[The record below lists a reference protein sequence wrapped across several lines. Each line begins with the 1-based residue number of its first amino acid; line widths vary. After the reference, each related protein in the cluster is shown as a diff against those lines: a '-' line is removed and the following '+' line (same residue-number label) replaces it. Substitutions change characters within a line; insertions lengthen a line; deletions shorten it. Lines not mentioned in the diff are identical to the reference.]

1 MQNLNVFYENLRVGI
16 LTRNDDL
23 IYSFTYDED
32 WIVHSKAFAISLAL
46 PLSAETYS
54 NKPTLA
60 FFENLLPEGEVRRT
74 LERHQNIAS
83 TFDFLEKFG
92 RDCAGALVIT
102 HETENNQEL
111 QSYGISREI
120 DLEKIDAAIDQHQS
134 VAEVLAD
141 IDHGYLS
148 LAGAQDKFAAIYQDG
163 KLFIPQG
170 TAPTTHIIKVPIWRS
185 GVKESVANEYYC
197 MELARAV
204 DLPVPHCD
212 IIGGRNPL
220 FIIDR
225 YDRVVSSAGVVK
237 RLHQQDFCQAQGIP
251 SEQKYEDKGGPSI
264 KDNYRLILTQT
275 PVRSRLKSINL
286 LLDWICFNLIIGNN
300 DSHSKN
306 ISLLMRGS
314 THEVSPLY
322 DLICTAIYP
331 NLTKQFS
338 FRIGDRNEFSKIGK
352 NQIDLLED
360 EIEVRRGTFQ
370 KRLHNM
376 SEVIRENKEKV
387 AKAILDRDSRIK
399 IVPRINDLID
409 DRIKSLR
416 FQGAIKV
423 S

>member
-1 MQNLNVFYENLRVGI
+1 MQTLNVFYDNLRVGT

-23 IYSFTYDED
+23 IYSFAYDED
-32 WIVHSKAFAISLAL
+32 WIVHSRAFPVSLAL
-46 PLSAETYS
+46 PLSAVTYS

-74 LERHQNIAS
+74 LERHEKIAS

-92 RDCAGALVIT
+92 RDCAGALIIT
-102 HETENNQEL
+102 PEAENNADSRSL
-111 QSYGISREI
+111 GIGEEI

-134 VAEVLAD
+134 VAEVLAGM
-141 IDHGYLS
+141 DHGYLS
-148 LAGAQDKFAAIYQDG
+148 LAGAQDKFPAIYKDG
-163 KLFIPQG
+163 KLFIPLG

-204 DLPVPHCD
+204 GLTVPHCD
-212 IIGGRNPL
+212 MIGRRHPL

-225 YDRVVSSAGVVK
+225 YDREISLEGVVK
-237 RLHQQDFCQAQGIP
+237 RLHQQDFCQAQGVP
-251 SEQKYEDKGGPSI
+251 SEQKYEDKGGPSL

-275 PVRSRLKSINL
+275 PVRSRFKNINL
-286 LLDWICFNLIIGNN
+286 YLDWICFNLIIGNN

-306 ISLLMRGS
+306 ISLLMRGA
-314 THEVSPLY
+314 TNELSPLY

-331 NLTKQFS
+331 KLTKQFS
-338 FRIGDRNEFSKIGK
+338 FRIGDRSEFSKIGK

-360 EIEVRRGTFQ
+360 EIEVKRGTFR

-376 SEVIRENKEKV
+376 SEVILENKDRVAEATLEK
-387 AKAILDRDSRIK
+387 DSQIK
-399 IVPRINDLID
+399 IIHRISDLID

-416 FQGAIKV
+416 FQGA
-423 S
+423 